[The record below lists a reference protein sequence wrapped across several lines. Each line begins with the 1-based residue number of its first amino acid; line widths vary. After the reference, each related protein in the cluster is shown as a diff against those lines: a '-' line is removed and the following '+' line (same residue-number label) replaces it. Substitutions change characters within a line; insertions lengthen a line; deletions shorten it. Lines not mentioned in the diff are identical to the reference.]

1 MYINIFIYLYM
12 LIYTYIYI
20 YMYIFIYYVCA
31 IYISVCVFMYE
42 NIVTIYLT
50 LLVITTMALWHMI
63 VSYTLLKPMNQRV
76 LNKH

>member
-1 MYINIFIYLYM
+1 
-12 LIYTYIYI
+12 
-20 YMYIFIYYVCA
+20 MYIFIYYVCA

-42 NIVTIYLT
+42 NIVTIYPT